1 MSGGGTGETRRT
13 RGLEVID
20 WWGPSAPTGCSSRAK
35 LGFLDPTGRISNLI
49 KLRDDDYRKR
59 NDNQ

>member
-1 MSGGGTGETRRT
+1 LIGT
-13 RGLEVID
+13 
-20 WWGPSAPTGCSSRAK
+20 PTGSSSRAK
-35 LGFLDPTGRISNLI
+35 PGFLDPTGRISNLI